1 MVKLYLFSKK
11 IHRFLA
17 LIISIMALIMM
28 VTGLNMKYGWFFL
41 NPLFARKLHNAFSI
55 YFAVVLS
62 IMALAGLVMFI
73 FPYWQRWQN
82 KKQK

>member
-1 MVKLYLFSKK
+1 MVKLYLFCKK

-17 LIISIMALIMM
+17 LIITAIALVMM

-41 NPLFARKLHNAFSI
+41 NPLFARRLHNLLSV
-55 YFAVVLS
+55 YFAVVLLL
-62 IMALAGLVMFI
+62 MMTAGLVMFY
-73 FPYWQRWQN
+73 FPYWQRGQN